1 MDELEFQFAEES
13 SKTSS
18 AAAEATDRGA
28 TSNGKKALAMID
40 LFATTLGAR
49 VFHLSILD
57 IKAEE
62 VPGKQRPRTPIGQ
75 LRQLISETMRRCEA
89 LQESVVIR
97 PDPVTATPIQLDDL
111 DKERAEKLAPHAF
124 MIVRTSAQ
132 KYQAWL
138 AVIDAPKELYAA
150 RAFKRRVK
158 RGVGGNDKNATG
170 AVRIAGSLNFKNDYA
185 PNFPM
190 VEMTHIKAR
199 HTVTAAELDQAGLLA
214 PEEIVVQP
222 PVAQARVSSETS
234 SRAEPWPD
242 YQTALD
248 RAWLKSDGTPDRSA
262 ADHLFCMWSLQRN
275 CGSIEQ
281 VAAKLLDVSPKAQER
296 RDKHKDPGYARVTA
310 FNAWR
315 KVEEQ
320 RQRGERPRSHGKHRH
335 G

>member
-1 MDELEFQFAEES
+1 MQELEFQFTDES
-13 SKTSS
+13 SKSAFASS
-18 AAAEATDRGA
+18 EATNRAA
-28 TSNGKKALAMID
+28 TSDIKKALAMID

-49 VFHLSILD
+49 IFHLSILD

-62 VPGKQRPRTPIGQ
+62 VPGKQRPRTPITE
-75 LRQLISETMRRCEA
+75 LRQIIGDTMRHSEA
-89 LQESVVIR
+89 LQQSVVIR

-111 DKERAEKLAPHAF
+111 DKERAEKLTPHAF

-138 AVIDAPKELYAA
+138 AVTDAPKELYAA

-170 AVRIAGSLNFKNDYA
+170 AVRIAGSLNFKTDYA

-190 VEMTHIKAR
+190 VEMTHIKPGR
-199 HTVTAAELDQAGLLA
+199 TVTVAELDQAKLLG
-214 PEEIVVQP
+214 EEEKVVQP
-222 PVAQARVSSETS
+222 PPVQPRTS
-234 SRAEPWPD
+234 SATYTPKPWPD
-242 YQTALD
+242 YKDALD
-248 RAWLKSDGTPDRSA
+248 KAWLKSDSTPDRSA
-262 ADHLFCMWSLQRN
+262 ADHLFCMWCLQRK
-275 CGSIEQ
+275 CGDIDQ
-281 VAAKLLDVSPKAQER
+281 VAARLLDVSPKAQER
-296 RDKHKDPGYARVTA
+296 RDRHKDPGYARVTA

-320 RQRGERPRSHGKHRH
+320 RLRGERPRSSGRHRH